1 MSKTDTDIMD
11 KIYFNKYGCAMKI
24 IEYNSSKDVIVEFQ
38 DEFCSKV
45 HTNMRN
51 IRAGSVK
58 NPYYPSVFGVGIIGN
73 IYPTSSDENVPLK
86 EYTTWKAML
95 NRCYYEKKY
104 NNRTC
109 YDKCTVC
116 DEWLY
121 YDNFYEWLHK
131 QPNFK
136 KLIDDGIRFD
146 VDKDIIDKNN
156 SIYEPNKCVVVPH
169 YINNIFIK
177 HKQQRGDLPIGVSAD
192 NRYKPIKYDAFLSR
206 NGIQERIGIFNSVE
220 SAFLA
225 YKKEKEI
232 YIKQV
237 AQIEFIKGN
246 ITKRCYDAM
255 MRYKI
260 EITD

>member
-95 NRCYYEKKY
+95 NRCYYEK
-104 NNRTC
+104 N
-109 YDKCTVC
+109 
-116 DEWLY
+116 
-121 YDNFYEWLHK
+121 
-131 QPNFK
+131 
-136 KLIDDGIRFD
+136 
-146 VDKDIIDKNN
+146 IIIEHAMINVRCAMN
-156 SIYEPNKCVVVPH
+156 GFIMIIFMNGF
-169 YINNIFIK
+169 INNQTLK
-177 HKQQRGDLPIGVSAD
+177 
-192 NRYKPIKYDAFLSR
+192 N
-206 NGIQERIGIFNSVE
+206 
-220 SAFLA
+220 
-225 YKKEKEI
+225 
-232 YIKQV
+232 
-237 AQIEFIKGN
+237 
-246 ITKRCYDAM
+246 
-255 MRYKI
+255 
-260 EITD
+260 